1 MLTQILSS
9 EKLKTKSGQTLE
21 NKEEL
26 AKGSEEFSK
35 IFNSLS
41 GEVATKN
48 LKTTSS
54 LETETD
60 VFATLEDMFQ
70 DDESFLKESFNFL
83 KNKKEINSE
92 NEFKTETNLSSRPLY
107 SLNFANQTIENNS
120 QEAEKELRLSINK
133 AKEFLK
139 KELLKKSV
147 PESEMPK
154 TLRDLTKLAKE
165 KGVDI
170 KNIQLFFKDDTKT
183 APKNENR
190 VTTSELFN
198 NSSVGLKVKKPDRP
212 QNLTKMIN
220 LNSQNK
226 TGKIQTSLKN
236 EKNDNKVIDL
246 ASLLQ
251 ETTTDEVVN
260 TNEINIKNN
269 QKTTKNIQ
277 SHLKNLDESLSIEE
291 KKELKTLE
299 TKQKTN
305 TNMAE
310 KIGKKLNMTPEF
322 VASLF
327 SEDDLADLG
336 IEQKKDIST
345 VEDEVSKNNQAQI
358 RDLTQA
364 KTDLELKVNEAKT
377 MTRHLAQNLKEQIE
391 NYRSPFQKMKL
402 TLNPEKLGEVEVDI
416 LKRGNSV
423 KITLS
428 GNAQTMHVLSAN
440 SPELRNQ
447 LINVGLDN
455 PTFKFNEDGR
465 SGHQHQQREQQEVV
479 ENIEEDDEVNIFE
492 IDSLLI
498 A

>member
-165 KGVDI
+165 KGVDKVYLDRGANIYHGVI
-170 KNIQLFFKDDTKT
+170 K
-183 APKNENR
+183 
-190 VTTSELFN
+190 S
-198 NSSVGLKVKKPDRP
+198 
-212 QNLTKMIN
+212 
-220 LNSQNK
+220 
-226 TGKIQTSLKN
+226 
-236 EKNDNKVIDL
+236 
-246 ASLLQ
+246 
-251 ETTTDEVVN
+251 
-260 TNEINIKNN
+260 
-269 QKTTKNIQ
+269 
-277 SHLKNLDESLSIEE
+277 
-291 KKELKTLE
+291 
-299 TKQKTN
+299 
-305 TNMAE
+305 
-310 KIGKKLNMTPEF
+310 
-322 VASLF
+322 
-327 SEDDLADLG
+327 LAD
-336 IEQKKDIST
+336 
-345 VEDEVSKNNQAQI
+345 
-358 RDLTQA
+358 
-364 KTDLELKVNEAKT
+364 EA
-377 MTRHLAQNLKEQIE
+377 R
-391 NYRSPFQKMKL
+391 
-402 TLNPEKLGEVEVDI
+402 
-416 LKRGNSV
+416 
-423 KITLS
+423 
-428 GNAQTMHVLSAN
+428 SAN
-440 SPELRNQ
+440 D
-447 LINVGLDN
+447 LIT
-455 PTFKFNEDGR
+455 P
-465 SGHQHQQREQQEVV
+465 
-479 ENIEEDDEVNIFE
+479 
-492 IDSLLI
+492 
-498 A
+498 

>member
-9 EKLKTKSGQTLE
+9 EKLKTKNSQTLE
-21 NKEEL
+21 NKEKL
-26 AKGSEEFSK
+26 AKDSEEFSK

-41 GEVATKN
+41 GEVTTKN

-54 LETETD
+54 AEKETN

-70 DDESFLKESFNFL
+70 DDENFLKESFNFL
-83 KNKKEINSE
+83 KNKKEINLE

-107 SLNFANQTIENNS
+107 SLNFANQTIENNLK
-120 QEAEKELRLSINK
+120 QAEEQLRISINK
-133 AKEFLK
+133 AKEFLR

-165 KGVDI
+165 KGIDI

-183 APKNENR
+183 APKIENR
-190 VTTSELFN
+190 VATAELLN
-198 NSSVGLKVKKPDRP
+198 NHSVGLKVKKPDRP

-220 LNSQNK
+220 LNSQN
-226 TGKIQTSLKN
+226 SLQSATETKASLN
-236 EKNDNKVIDL
+236 NNKVVDL

-251 ETTTDEVVN
+251 ATTDETTTDSKIGVD
-260 TNEINIKNN
+260 NN
-269 QKTTKNIQ
+269 KKTTKNIQ
-277 SHLKNLDESLSIEE
+277 GHLKNLNEVLSVEE
-291 KKELKTLE
+291 KKELKSIE
-299 TKQKTN
+299 AKKTN
-305 TNMAE
+305 TSMAE
-310 KIGKKLNMTPEF
+310 KIGKKLNMEPEF

-336 IEQKKDIST
+336 IEPKKDISAI
-345 VEDEVSKNNQAQI
+345 EDEVNKNHQTQI

-364 KTDLELKVNEAKT
+364 KTDLELKVHEAKT
-377 MTRHLAQNLKEQIE
+377 MTRHLAQNLKEQVE

-465 SGHQHQQREQQEVV
+465 SGHQHQQQREQQEVV
-479 ENIEEDDEVNIFE
+479 ENIDEEDEVNIFE

>member
-107 SLNFANQTIENNS
+107 SLNFANQTIENNLK
-120 QEAEKELRLSINK
+120 QAEEQLRISINK
-133 AKEFLK
+133 AKEFLR

-165 KGVDI
+165 KGIDI

-183 APKNENR
+183 APKIENR
-190 VTTSELFN
+190 VATAELLN
-198 NSSVGLKVKKPDRP
+198 NHSVGLKVKKPDRP

-220 LNSQNK
+220 LNSQNS
-226 TGKIQTSLKN
+226 IQSATETKVSLN
-236 EKNDNKVIDL
+236 NNKVVDL

-251 ETTTDEVVN
+251 ETTTDEIVSA
-260 TNEINIKNN
+260 NEIESNS
-269 QKTTKNIQ
+269 KTTKNIQ

-336 IEQKKDIST
+336 IEQKKDISA
-345 VEDEVSKNNQAQI
+345 VEDEVNKNHQTQI

-364 KTDLELKVNEAKT
+364 KTDLELKVHEAKT
-377 MTRHLAQNLKEQIE
+377 MTRHLAQNLKEQVE

-423 KITLS
+423 KITLR
-428 GNAQTMHVLSAN
+428 GNAQTMHVLSVN

-465 SGHQHQQREQQEVV
+465 SGHQHQQQEKQEVV
-479 ENIEEDDEVNIFE
+479 DNIDEEDEVNIFE

>member
-9 EKLKTKSGQTLE
+9 EKLKTKNSQTLE
-21 NKEEL
+21 NKEKL
-26 AKGSEEFSK
+26 AKDSEEFSK

-41 GEVATKN
+41 EEVATRN

-54 LETETD
+54 AEKETD

-70 DDESFLKESFNFL
+70 DDENFLKESFNFL
-83 KNKKEINSE
+83 KNKKEINLE

-107 SLNFANQTIENNS
+107 SLNFANQTIENNLK
-120 QEAEKELRLSINK
+120 QAEEQLRISINK
-133 AKEFLK
+133 AKEFLR

-165 KGVDI
+165 KGIDI

-183 APKNENR
+183 APKIENR
-190 VTTSELFN
+190 VATAELLN
-198 NSSVGLKVKKPDRP
+198 NHSVGLKVKKPDRP

-220 LNSQNK
+220 LNSQNSLQSTTETK
-226 TGKIQTSLKN
+226 TSLN
-236 EKNDNKVIDL
+236 NNKVVDL

-251 ETTTDEVVN
+251 ATTDETTTDSKIGVD
-260 TNEINIKNN
+260 NN
-269 QKTTKNIQ
+269 KKTTKNIQ
-277 SHLKNLDESLSIEE
+277 GHLKNLNEVLSVEE
-291 KKELKTLE
+291 KKELKSIE
-299 TKQKTN
+299 AKKTN
-305 TNMAE
+305 TSMAE
-310 KIGKKLNMTPEF
+310 KIGKKLNMEPEF

-336 IEQKKDIST
+336 IEQKKDISA
-345 VEDEVSKNNQAQI
+345 VEDEVNKNHQTQI

-364 KTDLELKVNEAKT
+364 KTDLELKVHEAKT
-377 MTRHLAQNLKEQIE
+377 MTRHLAQNLKEQVE

-465 SGHQHQQREQQEVV
+465 SGHQHQQQREQQEVV
-479 ENIEEDDEVNIFE
+479 ENIDEEDEVNIFE

>member
-9 EKLKTKSGQTLE
+9 EKLKTKNSQTLE
-21 NKEEL
+21 NKEKL
-26 AKGSEEFSK
+26 AKDSEEFSK

-41 GEVATKN
+41 GEVTTKN

-54 LETETD
+54 AEKETD

-70 DDESFLKESFNFL
+70 DDENFLKESFNFL
-83 KNKKEINSE
+83 KNKKEINLE

-220 LNSQNK
+220 LNSQN
-226 TGKIQTSLKN
+226 SLQSATETKASLN
-236 EKNDNKVIDL
+236 NKVVDL

-465 SGHQHQQREQQEVV
+465 SGHQHQQQREQQEVV